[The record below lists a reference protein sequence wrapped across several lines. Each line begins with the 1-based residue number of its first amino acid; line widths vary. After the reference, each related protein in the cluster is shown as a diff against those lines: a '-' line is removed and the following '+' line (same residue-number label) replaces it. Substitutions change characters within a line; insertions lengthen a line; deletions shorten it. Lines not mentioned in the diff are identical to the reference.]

1 MRVYHFLS
9 SEYGLSDIAL
19 QRIKIARFGD
29 LNDPFELLAVNVGGR
44 KKLRKML
51 RIWKR
56 QTNDTKGLLCFSR
69 SKKNPVLW
77 SHYAAKHYGICL
89 GFDLSAN
96 LAQEVKYFADRI
108 PHQIS
113 GEPTETDFN
122 EEFLQTLFLSK
133 FIDWSYED
141 EVRVIVD
148 LNKHPVE
155 GATYF
160 YEFSTDLTLREVILG
175 PLCELP
181 VERVKNLIASFYQS
195 VDVRKARLA
204 FKWFDVVPDERYEG
218 AS

>member
-1 MRVYHFLS
+1 MRVFHFLS

-19 QRIKIARFGD
+19 QRMKIARFGD

-44 KKLRKML
+44 KKLRQML
-51 RIWKR
+51 RNWKR
-56 QTNDTKGLLCFSR
+56 ELNDTKGLLCFSR

-89 GFDLSAN
+89 GFDLNDS

-108 PHQIS
+108 PYQFS
-113 GEPTETDFN
+113 LELAAADFK
-122 EEFLQTLFLSK
+122 EELLQTLFLSK

-160 YEFSTDLTLREVILG
+160 YEFSTDLALREVILG

-181 VERVKNLIASFYQS
+181 VERVRNLIASFYQS
-195 VDVRKARLA
+195 VVVRKARLA
-204 FKWFDVVPDERYEG
+204 FKWFDVVPDKK
-218 AS
+218 